1 MNHKF
6 FNYLGLAMR
15 AGKLVTGDES
25 VLKTVRSG
33 EAKLVVMATDASV
46 NMQKKYRDK
55 CGTYEVPLLEFGTRS
70 ELGSSIGK
78 DERVLIAVTDGG
90 FARMLQSC
98 QANLAEVKDIEQ
110 NRQ

>member
-15 AGKLVTGDES
+15 AGKLVTGDET
-25 VLKTVRSG
+25 VLKAVRSG
-33 EAKLVVMATDASV
+33 NAKLVIMATDASG

-55 CGTYEVPLLEFGTRS
+55 CGSYQVPLLEFGSRA

-78 DERVLIAVTDGG
+78 DERVLLAVTDEG
-90 FARMLQSC
+90 FARMLQTC
-98 QANLAEVKDIEQ
+98 QAK
-110 NRQ
+110 

>member
-6 FNYLGLAMR
+6 YNYLGLAMR

-25 VLKTVRSG
+25 VLKSVRAG
-33 EAKLVVMATDASV
+33 GAKLVVMATDASA

-55 CGTYEVPLLEFGTRS
+55 CGSYQVPLLEFGSRA
-70 ELGSSIGK
+70 ELGASIGK
-78 DERVLIAVTDGG
+78 EERVLIAVTDAG
-90 FARMLQSC
+90 FARMLRNC
-98 QANLAEVKDIEQ
+98 QANFAEVKDIEQ